1 MTEELP
7 LARRDLI
14 AARLADGQSV
24 ASVQLAV
31 EFGVSEDAIR
41 RDLRALAAEGLCRRV
56 YGGALPLPTKPLAA
70 RLGEGVEAKR
80 ALAARAAAVVARG
93 ELLFLDAGS
102 THVALVDA
110 LPEDFGL
117 TVVTNSI
124 DVAAAVLA
132 RQDVELL
139 MIGGAVDSSIGG
151 AVDSVAAEAI
161 SRLAIDL
168 SFIGV
173 CGLSVGEGVGALH
186 HADAA
191 FKRAVM
197 AASRRCAALITND
210 KFGARAPFR
219 IAPTGAFSQFF
230 VERDAPEA
238 SVSDLRHAGTEV
250 LMAGDFLE

>member
-1 MTEELP
+1 M
-7 LARRDLI
+7 
-14 AARLADGQSV
+14 
-24 ASVQLAV
+24 ASVQLAA

-56 YGGALPLPTKPLAA
+56 YGGALPLPTKPLSA

-80 ALAARAAAVVARG
+80 ALASCAAAVVTRG

-102 THVALVDA
+102 THVTLVDA

-132 RQDVELL
+132 RTDIELL
-139 MIGGAVDSSIGG
+139 MIGGAVDASIGG
-151 AVDSVAAEAI
+151 AVDAVAVEAI
-161 SRLAIDL
+161 SRLAVDL

-173 CGLSVGEGVGALH
+173 CGLSVGEGVRALH

-197 AASRRCAALITND
+197 AVSRRCAALVATD

-219 IAPTGAFSQFF
+219 IAPTSAFSQFF
-230 VERDAPEA
+230 VERGAPEEVVA
-238 SVSDLRHAGTEV
+238 ELRHAGSEV
-250 LMAGDFLE
+250 LMTGDFLE

>member
-1 MTEELP
+1 MADELP

-14 AARLADGQSV
+14 AARLAEGQSV

-56 YGGALPLPTKPLAA
+56 YGGALPLPTKPLSA
-70 RLGEGVEAKR
+70 RLGEGGDAKR
-80 ALAARAAAVVARG
+80 ALAARAVELVGRG
-93 ELLFLDAGS
+93 ELIFLDAGS
-102 THVALVDA
+102 THIALVDA

-132 RQDVELL
+132 RQDVDLL
-139 MIGGAVDSSIGG
+139 MIGGAVDATIGG
-151 AVDSVAAEAI
+151 AVDAVAVEAV

-173 CGLSVGEGVGALH
+173 CGLSAAEGAGALH

-197 AASRRCAALITND
+197 AVSRRSAALVTTD
-210 KFGARAPFR
+210 KFGARSPFR
-219 IAPTGAFSQFF
+219 IAPAGAFSQIA
-230 VERDAPEA
+230 VEQGAPQ
-238 SVSDLRHAGTEV
+238 SVVADLAHAGVDV
-250 LMAGDFLE
+250 LTVGDLS